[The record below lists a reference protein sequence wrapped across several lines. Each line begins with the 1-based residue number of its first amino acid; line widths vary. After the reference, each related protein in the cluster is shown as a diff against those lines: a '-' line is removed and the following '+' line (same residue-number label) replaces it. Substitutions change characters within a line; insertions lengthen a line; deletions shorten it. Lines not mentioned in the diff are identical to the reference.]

1 MMIDFESAHVI
12 EYSNLSFNLK
22 VQKWPKLMKMIK
34 IYEMNQDYQIT
45 FITAT
50 DKVKYIHPIHIK
62 LVKPK
67 SEKEN
72 LIFFYIYICNFVVNT
87 ANHYIQKSAN
97 TAFSSFLKLLH
108 DAVYEHKAFLDIVF
122 LM

>member
-45 FITAT
+45 FIRAT
-50 DKVKYIHPIHIK
+50 DKVKYINPILIK
-62 LVKPK
+62 LVKHK
-67 SEKEN
+67 SENEN
-72 LIFFYIYICNFVVNT
+72 LIFFSFNTYI
-87 ANHYIQKSAN
+87 
-97 TAFSSFLKLLH
+97 
-108 DAVYEHKAFLDIVF
+108 
-122 LM
+122 

>member
-45 FITAT
+45 FIRAT

-72 LIFFYIYICNFVVNT
+72 LIFFSFNTYIYMQLCC
-87 ANHYIQKSAN
+87 KSCYSLHSEECQHCI
-97 TAFSSFLKLLH
+97 FFFLLKLL
-108 DAVYEHKAFLDIVF
+108 HKAFLDIVF